1 MISPLL
7 KWAGTWGLWG
17 QFTARGG
24 GTIQPYLHKEKPYCG
39 ELRAVSGPEDSGR
52 LQSSPLTGRQ
62 QIACALVGPAWWG
75 QMAFGGAGAL
85 QDACVLTA
93 WRQVREMQCY
103 SVVPLLFCT
112 FPSPCSVLN
121 CDPSFVKDVFVW
133 ECLCGWVHPQP
144 QFNLSSEGGKKKSDL
159 WKKTLQHQALFI
171 NLISQAFIRRGLLSR
186 RYVRLFNKES
196 GCVWFKEQGDSVSI
210 RAPPGDSPISQVKC
224 SGGGASN
231 KVHTIS
237 VIHHRGQIYKQQ
249 GVRSAVV
256 WTLLKVEEES
266 LPFSCNRMETTPQPP
281 LDRCLDL
288 GVINKPRSEEQRD
301 NFFSVVQYVVRMEF
315 NHVNVKSAHCR
326 EVCLKLLQQW
336 FKELPAERCWRFG
349 LNLTRSDN
357 RERRISPSR
366 KLHFVDFSHLKLRQM
381 LDNNQIGQK
390 PGWFYLDGNLNVV
403 FISYFQRQS
412 STLWCE
418 QTCIQSFIM
427 KVMYTSIKQT
437 QCRLEILPAAWIRC
451 KRYMLVTSHNR

>member
-1 MISPLL
+1 MLFLSYPAQSLVLLSVEAGRRQTLSSFQLCFFPPSVLGAVVTSFSWWLQRLSVWLRPLPPRLLTLPAPDSYLSSPWSGWLAPCWSEQGRWVYEGSL
-7 KWAGTWGLWG
+7 R
-17 QFTARGG
+17 RGG
-24 GTIQPYLHKEKPYCG
+24 GGNIQPYLHKEKPYCG
-39 ELRAVSGPEDSGR
+39 ELRAVSGPVDSGR

-144 QFNLSSEGGKKKSDL
+144 QFNLSSEGWKKKSDL
-159 WKKTLQHQALFI
+159 WKKTLQHQALFV

-336 FKELPAERCWRFG
+336 FKDAGWNFLQRDADALGWIWPD
-349 LNLTRSDN
+349 LTT
-357 RERRISPSR
+357 E
-366 KLHFVDFSHLKLRQM
+366 
-381 LDNNQIGQK
+381 
-390 PGWFYLDGNLNVV
+390 NVV
-403 FISYFQRQS
+403 YLPPGS
-412 STLWCE
+412 
-418 QTCIQSFIM
+418 CI
-427 KVMYTSIKQT
+427 
-437 QCRLEILPAAWIRC
+437 LLILVI
-451 KRYMLVTSHNR
+451 